1 MLRLLRSQGNSDKI
15 RAGFHLPLNFQSC
28 SCLSEDSTQVPWNPT
43 RGPSELQPGSSCQTS
58 LGRLAVKLKRS
69 WFNMDFLPW
78 SLEWSQV
85 IGIKSDKGVQLVVH
99 WEGSD
104 GWAKCCPCNKMMFS
118 SMLQYLRLG
127 ERISSLLRV
136 ERGKQDASLTM
147 KLDVFLLFF
156 FYAALGETLSQCE
169 SKLWALRSCT
179 VQNLDTSMA
188 SNMIYLSCLHSF
200 QYLVHAMDNQTD

>member
-15 RAGFHLPLNFQSC
+15 RAGFRPPLNFQSC

-43 RGPSELQPGSSCQTS
+43 HGPSELQPGSSCQTS

-99 WEGSD
+99 WEGSELATGRKD
-104 GWAKCCPCNKMMFS
+104 
-118 SMLQYLRLG
+118 Q
-127 ERISSLLRV
+127 
-136 ERGKQDASLTM
+136 
-147 KLDVFLLFF
+147 
-156 FYAALGETLSQCE
+156 
-169 SKLWALRSCT
+169 
-179 VQNLDTSMA
+179 
-188 SNMIYLSCLHSF
+188 
-200 QYLVHAMDNQTD
+200 LVAEG